1 MTEARNKFGEGENW
15 TKALES
21 AQSYMKKYPKAEDIP
36 DSQLPQ
42 QFDWRDVKGY
52 DFTSKIRD

>member
-52 DFTSKIRD
+52 DCFD